1 MALNGIGKISHLK
14 GPDAEEL
21 ILCFSSRS
29 VEAAL
34 AGLDDYWDR
43 FIFNYYFFNKF
54 VKTRS
59 ISNRI
64 NFFIKFFS

>member
-1 MALNGIGKISHLK
+1 MALHGIGQISHLK
-14 GPDAEEL
+14 GPDADEL

-43 FIFNYYFFNKF
+43 FVFLILIFF
-54 VKTRS
+54 
-59 ISNRI
+59 
-64 NFFIKFFS
+64 